1 MSDFEDQG
9 YLDEHLSPPGSPIRS
24 EDEQEEETAPPV
36 QRQALPDAV
45 VELQNAWVGEVCAPE
60 LLVYRDEIIDK
71 MLEQLTSVQ
80 AILDDYKSS
89 GPDEMYTA
97 SLYQMELNRIRF
109 GVTKYLRTRVHKI
122 ERDVFYIL
130 SNTKEMLSSGRL
142 SDHSRLYCHHVVIL
156 AQQRYCTEQRQSSR
170 ALRAGEVICI
180 WCSYIARELTYA
192 KVYCDLLHG
201 HLQSTVLDHL
211 PDAYAD
217 IRSQAG
223 GAQIIA
229 EPDLDVFVVCR
240 VVEDVGV
247 VEISA
252 EQNSQIELRAGD
264 EYVMRYRPIRDFV
277 LDGSIELI

>member
-24 EDEQEEETAPPV
+24 EDEQEQETAPPV

-45 VELQNAWVGEVCAPE
+45 VELQKAWVGEVCAPE

-142 SDHSRLYCHHVVIL
+142 SD
-156 AQQRYCTEQRQSSR
+156 Q
-170 ALRAGEVICI
+170 
-180 WCSYIARELTYA
+180 ELTYA